1 VVPDGYGPNFAR
13 IAQAWAEG
21 GASAGLEAAAPGV
34 AALDPAALAWT
45 EALASEALAR
55 GETEAAGRALGRL
68 LPAMIEAG
76 YPRERV
82 LELAEPIRA
91 LARQLPEVLP
101 SFEYEVQPNDSYWA
115 IGVRLRKQG
124 KPAYV
129 GWIKAFNGRTSDTL
143 RVGEVLRI
151 PEVAPRIEV
160 WRQPRLTAVWA
171 GDHPFRLYPSSS
183 GKPESPT
190 PVGEFTLDI
199 CERDPVYYPPG
210 GRPVPFGNPENPLGT
225 RWLGFAEDRQ
235 YGLHGTNQEETVG
248 TFETGGCI
256 RLHNADAEELFD
268 LVGPGVK
275 VRIHP

>member
-1 VVPDGYGPNFAR
+1 
-13 IAQAWAEG
+13 
-21 GASAGLEAAAPGV
+21 
-34 AALDPAALAWT
+34 
-45 EALASEALAR
+45 
-55 GETEAAGRALGRL
+55 
-68 LPAMIEAG
+68 M
-76 YPRERV
+76 
-82 LELAEPIRA
+82 
-91 LARQLPEVLP
+91 
-101 SFEYEVQPNDSYWA
+101 QPNDSYWA

-171 GDHPFRLYPSSS
+171 GDYPFRLYPSSS

-210 GRPVPFGNPENPLGT
+210 GRPVPFGNPDNPLGT

-275 VRIHP
+275 VTIHP